1 MFIDTG
7 KYGSAVFAHHYD
19 KRLVTSGLICDLQRA
34 IGKVFRTFAGS
45 DQEAVVSDLKLFS
58 LGSSLIQ
65 AQKFRTD
72 PSYGDE
78 ENIQKLIL
86 TTTRQL

>member
-7 KYGSAVFAHHYD
+7 KYAFAVFAHQYD

-45 DQEAVVSDLKLFS
+45 EQQPVGSDFSSQGS

-78 ENIQKLIL
+78 ENIQHLS
-86 TTTRQL
+86 